1 MHNLFDKIEFAL
13 EDMPG
18 QSVKE
23 LAGKAGVNRNLLTGY
38 LKALEELGY
47 VTSRQ
52 LGPARVY
59 HNVHSVSRNAKN
71 RKKVQSTSK

>member
-23 LAGKAGVNRNLLTGY
+23 LAGKVGVNRNLLTGY
-38 LKALEELGY
+38 LQALEELGY
-47 VTSRQ
+47 VTSRK

-59 HNVHSVSRNAKN
+59 HNADSVNRSTKN
-71 RKKVQSTSK
+71 RKKTLSTAH